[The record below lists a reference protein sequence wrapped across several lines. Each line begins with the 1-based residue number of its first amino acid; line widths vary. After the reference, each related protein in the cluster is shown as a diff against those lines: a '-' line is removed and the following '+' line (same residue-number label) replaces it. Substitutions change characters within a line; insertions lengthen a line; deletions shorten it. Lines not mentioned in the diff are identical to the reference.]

1 MGIFT
6 DDKIRG
12 APKVGYLYQVNISGE
27 IDNSKSKK

>member
-1 MGIFT
+1 MI
-6 DDKIRG
+6 KLRG